1 MRIGVFGG
9 SFDPVHIGH
18 LLAAEC
24 CREQAGLD
32 RVLFVPTAIQP
43 HKQQRQTTAGQ
54 HRLEM
59 LALAT
64 GGHDAFAVSGDELE
78 RGGVSYTVDTLEQL
92 KARHPG
98 DELLL
103 ILGPDAF
110 LSLPTWREPRRIID
124 LAEILAV
131 RGQRTGV
138 LTAGL
143 ACPVGPQPPSRRP
156 ARRRRALDSRDR
168 RAGEAAG
175 NRHSRQRPPGRG
187 GGRNKHPLPHPS
199 RSRTLHRHPPT
210 LPVTRPGLVPALVF
224 PELVDQAF
232 DQICPHSKHPPV
244 TDDGRFDVLQFHGPL
259 RSRLA
264 ERV

>member
-131 RGQRTGV
+131 ERESLDDLDG
-138 LTAGL
+138 TA
-143 ACPVGPQPPSRRP
+143 SR
-156 ARRRRALDSRDR
+156 AALEPLLGRDR
-168 RAGEAAG
+168 LDR
-175 NRHSRQRPPGRG
+175 
-187 GGRNKHPLPHPS
+187 
-199 RSRTLHRHPPT
+199 
-210 LPVTRPGLVPALVF
+210 V
-224 PELVDQAF
+224 
-232 DQICPHSKHPPV
+232 I
-244 TDDGRFDVLQFHGPL
+244 
-259 RSRLA
+259 A
-264 ERV
+264 ERVRLPAIGIRASDLRAAVAAGTSIRYRTPRAVEHYIATHRLYR

>member
-32 RVLFVPTAIQP
+32 RVIFVPTAIQP
-43 HKQQRQTTAGQ
+43 HKQHRQLAAGQ

-64 GGHDAFAVSGDELE
+64 GGNDAFAVSGDELE
-78 RGGVSYTVDTLEQL
+78 RGGVSYTVDTLERLTTQ
-92 KARHPG
+92 HSG

-110 LSLPTWREPRRIID
+110 LSLPTWREPERIVE

-131 RGQRTGV
+131 ERET
-138 LTAGL
+138 
-143 ACPVGPQPPSRRP
+143 
-156 ARRRRALDSRDR
+156 LDDLSD
-168 RAGEAAG
+168 AA
-175 NRHSRQRPPGRG
+175 
-187 GGRNKHPLPHPS
+187 
-199 RSRTLHRHPPT
+199 
-210 LPVTRPGLVPALVF
+210 TR
-224 PELVDQAF
+224 
-232 DQICPHSKHPPV
+232 
-244 TDDGRFDVLQFHGPL
+244 GPL
-259 RSRLA
+259 ESLLGRERLDRVIA
-264 ERV
+264 ERVRLPAIGVRASDLRSAVASGKSIRYRTPRAVEQYIAAHQLYR